1 MVGRILTTTDPV
13 ELQPLGYELWEIC
26 HDRNTSWFRKLRR
39 ITVSSISLNR
49 KWVYFLLQSRFKVG
63 MLRYINLQY
72 IIILSRQVCDTS
84 MVKWSSR
91 LLSMLKALVEGP
103 DYAFPCIPL
112 RASGAG
118 SIPVR
123 RILFL
128 QYPQWFFFWIINLL
142 HGASS
147 QSVVQT
153 QW

>member
-1 MVGRILTTTDPV
+1 M
-13 ELQPLGYELWEIC
+13 
-26 HDRNTSWFRKLRR
+26 
-39 ITVSSISLNR
+39 SSISLNR

-128 QYPQWFFFWIINLL
+128 QYPQWFFFESSIYYTVLVRSPWYRLSGSCPISNPGYNKNYNIIKISLYDEVSV
-142 HGASS
+142 HVT
-147 QSVVQT
+147 QSVAST
-153 QW
+153 SC